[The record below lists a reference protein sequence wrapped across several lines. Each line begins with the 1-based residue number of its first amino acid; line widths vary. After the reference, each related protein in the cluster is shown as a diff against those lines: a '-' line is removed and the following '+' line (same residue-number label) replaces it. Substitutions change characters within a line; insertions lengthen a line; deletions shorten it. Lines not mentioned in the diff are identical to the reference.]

1 MNIGM
6 LLKTVGATLPRQ
18 RYSRGHLTRSKTKP
32 QHWLAE
38 WHVYRTVDG
47 TEKRVHRGPK
57 IVVNDA
63 GQPMLC
69 SKYGKGEAQAALDRM
84 ILLDRGRED
93 QRPAGPVNFGTA
105 MAHYISVRRPDWSD
119 SHAYNIEWLSKSY
132 LKPLEERPLRDLTRQ
147 ELQEYL
153 NDLGERQLS
162 YSLIHKVRTLLKAV
176 IDEAI
181 EEDWIGKNVARKL
194 KVPRTKAVCKRYLD
208 DVEIKRLL
216 NAATGEDHLILRLFI
231 VCGLRAG
238 ELFALRRDDVMPGKL
253 RIDESVWEG
262 RVKETKTTASD
273 GFVYLPPSLE
283 LELRTWL
290 ARTQGPPDAFVFPS
304 DTGGPIR
311 QKNWLRRDLKRICE
325 RAKLSGITLQSFR
338 RTTATHLPK
347 HGSVKDVQATL
358 RHANPD
364 LTAGVYMQAIPESV
378 QRAISE
384 WDDEVSGSIQ

>member
-1 MNIGM
+1 MRVGM
-6 LLKTVGATLPRQ
+6 LLKIGATLTRQ

-32 QHWLAE
+32 QQWLGE
-38 WHVYRTVDG
+38 WHVYRTVG
-47 TEKRVHRGPK
+47 GIEKRVHRGPK
-57 IVVNDA
+57 LVLNDA
-63 GQPMLC
+63 GLPMPC
-69 SKYGKGEAQAALDRM
+69 AKFGKGEAQAALDRM

-93 QRPAGPVNFGTA
+93 QRPAGPVTFGAA

-132 LKPLEERPLRDLTRQ
+132 MKPLEDRPLRDLTRQ
-147 ELQEYL
+147 ELQECL
-153 NDLGERQLS
+153 NSLGEQQLS

-208 DVEIKRLL
+208 DAEIKRLL
-216 NAATGEDHLILRLFI
+216 SAATGEDHLILRLFI

-262 RVKETKTTASD
+262 TVKEVKTTASE
-273 GFVYLPPSLE
+273 GYVFLPPSLE
-283 LELRTWL
+283 LELRSWMDRTPN
-290 ARTQGPPDAFVFPS
+290 ARPDAFLFPS
-304 DTGGPIR
+304 LTGGPMR
-311 QKNWLRRDLKRICE
+311 QKNWLRRDLKRITK
-325 RAKLSGITLQSFR
+325 RAGLEGVTLQSFR

-347 HGSVKDVQATL
+347 HGTVKDVQATL
-358 RHANPD
+358 RHAKPD
-364 LTAGVYMQAIPESV
+364 LTADVYMQAIDESV
-378 QRAISE
+378 QKAISD
-384 WDDEVSGSIQ
+384 WDDEVSGSVQ